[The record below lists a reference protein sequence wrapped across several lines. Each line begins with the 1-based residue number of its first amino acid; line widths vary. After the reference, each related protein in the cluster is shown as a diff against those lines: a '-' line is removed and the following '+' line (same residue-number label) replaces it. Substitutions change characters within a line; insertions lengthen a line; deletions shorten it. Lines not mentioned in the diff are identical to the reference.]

1 MQPLAKYI
9 ILTGILLVII
19 GIILYFF
26 GNKFSW
32 FGNLPGDVKI
42 EGEHGN
48 FYFPIVTCIIVSL
61 ILSLIF
67 WLIRKLGE

>member
-1 MQPLAKYI
+1 
-9 ILTGILLVII
+9 
-19 GIILYFF
+19 
-26 GNKFSW
+26 
-32 FGNLPGDVKI
+32 VKI